1 MQWGRNGGRQCVSG
15 KENWTKGMV
24 GLTESLKILAFPLGQ
39 NLNFYPIFFYKL
51 PLTDNANR
59 AIQGS
64 VVMQPGD
71 HCKLCHS
78 VAKYATNASGAI
90 WWQNLQL
97 MQVVPCGYQI

>member
-1 MQWGRNGGRQCVSG
+1 MQWGRKGGRQCVSG

-59 AIQGS
+59 AFQGN
-64 VVMQPGD
+64 VVTIAS
-71 HCKLCHS
+71 C
-78 VAKYATNASGAI
+78 ATLWPNM
-90 WWQNLQL
+90 QL
-97 MQVVPCGYQI
+97 MQVVPSGGKICN